1 VTTTA
6 ASPVYDR
13 RLLALSIAVQ
23 LVLGW
28 LFGHAYDARVFLGTG
43 YLVASGRGPYSP
55 LDLAA
60 VFHHA
65 GFGQLTT
72 IGYPPPWPL
81 VTGLAYR
88 LTYAVV
94 PNLNLYDLALK
105 LPVIA
110 ATVGLAY
117 LVAAALRQAGAQAA
131 TCRRAWAFLLFNP
144 LILFAGA
151 AWGQIDVIVTLLAVA
166 ALVLVWRGRWASSA
180 GLLALAV
187 CTKPTPLPVA
197 LIVLVWLAARGWR
210 EAARYAAVFA
220 AWAAVFVVVPLL
232 ALGWR
237 TAQIRA
243 RPNAHFLMTGGLSY
257 TTLARLVRDPLPLP
271 GHWWLLGM
279 LWVIALVAG
288 LALWRRGEAF
298 EDLVR
303 GSTALTLMFLLTL
316 AWLAEP
322 DVVLVLPLAL
332 ILASLGDLDRRLLT
346 ALWLIPL
353 LFALANASPLQLL
366 WLTFPDAW
374 RTATAAAGAHDNVL
388 LPARAA
394 LVVAWQ
400 VVGWWTVVL
409 CLRRAPS
416 PVLAAQATA

>member
-1 VTTTA
+1 MTTAA
-6 ASPVYDR
+6 ASPVHDR
-13 RLLALSIAVQ
+13 RLVALSVAVQ

-60 VFHHA
+60 VFRHV
-65 GFGQLTT
+65 GFSQLTT

-81 VTGLAYR
+81 LTGLAYR

-94 PNLNLYDLALK
+94 PNLELYDLALK

-110 ATVGLAY
+110 ATIGLAY
-117 LVAAALRQAGAQAA
+117 LVAAALRRAGASPA
-131 TCRRAWAFLLFNP
+131 TCRRAWVFLLFNP
-144 LILFAGA
+144 LILFTSA
-151 AWGQIDVIVTLLAVA
+151 AWGQIDVVVTLLAVA

-197 LIVLVWLAARGWR
+197 LVVLVWLAARGWK
-210 EAARYAAVFA
+210 EALRYGAVFA
-220 AWAAVFVVVPLL
+220 AWAAVFLAVPVL

-237 TAQIRA
+237 TTQVRA

-257 TTLARLVRDPLPLP
+257 TTGARLFRDPLPLP

-279 LWVIALVAG
+279 LWVVALAVG
-288 LALWRRGEAF
+288 LALWRRGEGF
-298 EDLVR
+298 DDLVR
-303 GSTALTLMFLLTL
+303 GSAALTLVFFLTL

-322 DVVLVLPLAL
+322 DVVLVLPLVL
-332 ILASLGDLDRRLLT
+332 ILASLGELDRRLLT

-353 LFALANASPLQLL
+353 LFAVADAAPLQLL
-366 WLTFPDAW
+366 WLTFPEAW
-374 RTATAAAGAHDNVL
+374 RAATAAASAHDGVL
-388 LPARAA
+388 LPVRAA

-400 VVGWWTVVL
+400 VAGWWVVAL
-409 CLRRAPS
+409 CLRRR
-416 PVLAAQATA
+416 PV